1 MASAAVASA
10 QISGV
15 PACAGGATAAASSA
29 AATRRKADI
38 VLAFL
43 VSPPTLWRRPH
54 AARAPENAFPASAH
68 SLVECAERHCRAHDF
83 QIGRAA
89 FREVVVWYVT
99 VSGVA
104 LSL

>member
-10 QISGV
+10 QIFGV

-54 AARAPENAFPASAH
+54 AARASANAFPASAH
-68 SLVECAERHCRAHDF
+68 SIEDCAER
-83 QIGRAA
+83 Q
-89 FREVVVWYVT
+89 FRGNDLQAYRRGPRLRCGTRVKGGWKRSEE
-99 VSGVA
+99 
-104 LSL
+104 